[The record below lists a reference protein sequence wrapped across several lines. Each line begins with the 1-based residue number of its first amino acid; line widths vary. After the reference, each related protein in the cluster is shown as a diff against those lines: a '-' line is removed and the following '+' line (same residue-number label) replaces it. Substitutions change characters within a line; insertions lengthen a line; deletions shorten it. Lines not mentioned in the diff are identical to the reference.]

1 MAQITVYFGIE
12 NINLTNGQRNTLVSG
27 LQSLGANSS
36 EYPNRRNHWR
46 IRLDN
51 QAIIFE
57 AEFDEDNLTIN
68 AIKQRLATIFSV
80 NVATIS
86 HSITTPSIGTVI
98 TFTHSATNYFRMVC
112 FGMTGGVWPNWVVSN
127 AAAQAYLITN
137 AAAWGDA

>member
-12 NINLTNGQRNTLVSG
+12 NINLTNPQRNTLVSG

-57 AEFDEDNLTIN
+57 AEFNEDNLTIN

-80 NVATIS
+80 NVATIT
-86 HSITTPSIGTVI
+86 HDDLPSFDYGQAFRIIRSGTHYI
-98 TFTHSATNYFRMVC
+98 NMCC
-112 FGMTGGVWPNWVVSN
+112 FGMSGNVWPSWAVSN
-127 AAAQAYLITN
+127 AAAQAYLIANSTSWQ
-137 AAAWGDA
+137 A